1 MDGTWLAMYDD
12 ANIGEFVHWAY
23 GEVFTRRYYSGPT
36 PLIAA
41 MRCYVA
47 SNLGEEVEIPEEV
60 LK

>member
-1 MDGTWLAMYDD
+1 MEAKTSEL
-12 ANIGEFVHWAY
+12 IGPALDWVVAKILSETAPFH
-23 GEVFTRRYYSGPT
+23 GPT

>member
-1 MDGTWLAMYDD
+1 ML
-12 ANIGEFVHWAY
+12 
-23 GEVFTRRYYSGPT
+23 RRRRMT
-36 PLIAA
+36 AA